1 MIYGVAHPVT
11 SIYGQRK
18 WRIWS
23 TKMADNQNF
32 QCINKLPLILRKF
45 VKSENVAYEGLL
57 LYPQRTLD
65 LEYQYGGIDFEI

>member
-1 MIYGVAHPVT
+1 
-11 SIYGQRK
+11 
-18 WRIWS
+18 
-23 TKMADNQNF
+23 MADNQNF

-65 LEYQYGGIDFEI
+65 LEYQYGGVDFEI